1 MYHRMLLSRETHLG
15 LCMTSK
21 FTKMICMFEAILS
34 CHIINMES
42 LFLNSSFI
50 PGFPSLSV
58 FTT

>member
-1 MYHRMLLSRETHLG
+1 MLLSRETRLG
-15 LCMTSK
+15 LRMTSK
-21 FTKMICMFEAILS
+21 FTKIICMFEAILS

-58 FTT
+58 FIT